1 MENIFFKFFS
11 ICLTRIE
18 SNDVLYRFRNGFG
31 NSYSGLFIGLD
42 VNKDC

>member
-1 MENIFFKFFS
+1 MENIFF
-11 ICLTRIE
+11 ICLTSFRIE
-18 SNDVLYRFRNGFG
+18 SNNVLYRFRNGFG